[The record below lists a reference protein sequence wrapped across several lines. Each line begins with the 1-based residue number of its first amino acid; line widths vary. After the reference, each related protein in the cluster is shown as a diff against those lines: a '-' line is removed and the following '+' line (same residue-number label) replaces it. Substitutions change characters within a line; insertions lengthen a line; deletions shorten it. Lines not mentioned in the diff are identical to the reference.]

1 MEPDI
6 SIIVPVYE
14 EAESLP
20 LLAEEILAACA
31 EEDLSFEVWFVDD
44 GSRDASWSAIQDL
57 HAVDARFSGL
67 RFRRN
72 YGKSAALAA
81 GFERARGACVITM
94 DADLQDNPGEIG
106 AMVTMIDDGF
116 DLVSGWKKQRMDP
129 LGKIIPS
136 RLFNTITRWV
146 SGIPLHDFNCG
157 LKAYRRAVV
166 RNIRI
171 YGEMHRYIPVLAKWE
186 GYERIGE
193 KAVKHRPRQFGRTK
207 FGLERYIRGFL
218 DLVTVVFLTRFA
230 TRPMHFF
237 GTLGMG
243 AFVGGLL
250 ISLWITLDK
259 WIFGNP
265 IGNRPLLLLG
275 VLLIVV
281 GVQTFCTGFLADLF
295 NRRRMEETNPYQ
307 ITDIVD
313 APQRWPR

>member
-1 MEPDI
+1 M
-6 SIIVPVYE
+6 
-14 EAESLP
+14 
-20 LLAEEILAACA
+20 
-31 EEDLSFEVWFVDD
+31 
-44 GSRDASWSAIQDL
+44 
-57 HAVDARFSGL
+57 
-67 RFRRN
+67 
-72 YGKSAALAA
+72 
-81 GFERARGACVITM
+81 
-94 DADLQDNPGEIG
+94 
-106 AMVTMIDDGF
+106 
-116 DLVSGWKKQRMDP
+116 
-129 LGKIIPS
+129 
-136 RLFNTITRWV
+136 
-146 SGIPLHDFNCG
+146 HDFNCG

-275 VLLIVV
+275 ALLIVV